1 MVEKKE
7 IKFST
12 EFASI
17 AEKLS
22 ASGASEKDISYILG
36 TSVRGFRKWKKEHP
50 EFKRALR
57 RGKELTQA
65 YLIAQGIKAAAGYD
79 YEETTTKIRLRKNEN
94 GEVVE
99 FPEVTKYKK
108 HQSTDGKLLMFLVS
122 ALDRQ
127 LGKNDWIQQHKLE
140 IDEKKNVKG
149 RFIITGSQQFHL
161 IKNLG
166 DSLAGRI
173 AIFEL
178 MPFSYNE
185 KEQAIK

>member
-140 IDEKKNVKG
+140 IDEKKNVNVQISG
-149 RFIITGSQQFHL
+149 EIISKQ
-161 IKNLG
+161 I
-166 DSLAGRI
+166 DELAGRLGRKLI
-173 AIFEL
+173 PSEVVESKL
-178 MPFSYNE
+178 LND
-185 KEQAIK
+185 

>member
-140 IDEKKNVKG
+140 IDEKKNVNVQISG
-149 RFIITGSQQFHL
+149 EIISKQ
-161 IKNLG
+161 I
-166 DSLAGRI
+166 DELAGRLCRKLI
-173 AIFEL
+173 
-178 MPFSYNE
+178 PNE
-185 KEQAIK
+185 VVGSKLLNG